1 MTTTAPFDLPV
12 IEVETI
18 DPLAVA
24 QDIAR
29 IRRAMADL
37 EDRLK
42 ERMATL
48 ETCYSQGLV
57 PKQFEAA
64 GYSFQLVSGRIS
76 YDWSGVPSVR
86 EAEASLKKLKAHC
99 KDQGVVPSTVGEP
112 SWRLVA
118 QKDLA

>member
-29 IRRAMADL
+29 LRRAMADL

-57 PKQFEAA
+57 PQAA
-64 GYSFQLVSGRIS
+64 SATTGAGFLLFGRLR
-76 YDWSGVPSVR
+76 P
-86 EAEASLKKLKAHC
+86 H
-99 KDQGVVPSTVGEP
+99 
-112 SWRLVA
+112 
-118 QKDLA
+118 